1 MAHKVKKMLIAT
13 ALMSGLFMA
22 ISACNLNLV
31 PSSSSNSISSS
42 ENSGSSASSS
52 SSSSSSS
59 EPEPV
64 VILESITVTNN
75 KDSYEW
81 GEDLDISVFA
91 HYSDESSTQVN
102 DYTVSGFNKEQSGE
116 QEVTITYQGETYTF
130 TVIVNNPTLTN
141 ITVTGNKDTY
151 NWGEDLNIN
160 VIAHY
165 SNNTTENVDDY
176 KVEGYNPKTPGQ
188 QTVIV
193 TYQGETYTFTV
204 IVKDPALVNITVT
217 NNKDSYEWGEN
228 LNITVYAHYEDG
240 TTVEITDYTVD
251 GFNSKNPGSQNVT
264 ITYGGKNTSIR
275 VNVKERKNLFP
286 TDKMNSFI
294 YDEGIQTNVPA
305 PTGYEAW
312 TYTTS
317 EKMDGRKTFTLT
329 TKDTET
335 GNNTIAA
342 KYAQTLLGN
351 GWDVEFTGTVYTA
364 NKDPRDVVL
373 SFSTNNNTF
382 SLKLDSYSL
391 FPNKGYSATL
401 VKTSSSLK
409 SGDKIILG
417 SLDKQRVVTGL
428 ENGSLTSSSCSVLNE
443 TIPNIAPDVVRLTL
457 DKSNGAWS
465 LVDNNGRKLGA
476 NGINSLVWDG
486 GCTNWEIIMS
496 EGSAIILNEVRDYG
510 RLYLNPETDCISSFR
525 FTTGTNLV
533 YPQIFKLVE
542 TDIIYPTSISITGS
556 QKIAID
562 RKGSVSIKYTPDNAN
577 VINEVVWD
585 SSDKSV
591 ATVDNNG
598 AVTPISLGTTTITA
612 KTTSRNETLT
622 AAYELEVAESVPN
635 RWTILIYMCG
645 ADLESGSGLASM
657 DLDEILSVDNQPDDM
672 NIVIETGGSRKWK
685 KYGIDANA
693 LSRYHVE
700 NKSLVLDEKLSKGN
714 MGKQSTLESFLDWGL
729 NEYPAEKTGV
739 VFWNHGGALG
749 GCCSDE
755 NYGGDSL
762 LNSETSAAF
771 KNVFEKN
778 NIDKLEFVG
787 YDCCLM
793 QVQDIAEF
801 NSHYFNY
808 MVGSEEA
815 EDGYGWDYENW
826 IDDLYAGKDTRAVL
840 KANCD
845 SFVTSCGLNSDQTLS
860 YLDLSKMED
869 YYTKFEALSAAIKTT
884 VKNNYSSF
892 KSLLGTVKSFGDYYT
907 SGLKSYGTIDGYD
920 FLNKLGSNSKYS
932 SFKNQ
937 IDEVKAAYKSL
948 VVYSKVGTGA
958 GNANGLI
965 VIAAAYVSYPAS
977 ETSFNNWRSL
987 YY

>member
-31 PSSSSNSISSS
+31 PSSSSFENSSS
-42 ENSGSSASSS
+42 ENSSSSESSS

-64 VILESITVTNN
+64 VTLESITVTNN

-81 GEDLDISVFA
+81 GEDLDIDVFA

-116 QEVTITYQGETYTF
+116 QTVTVTYQGETFTF
-130 TVIVNNPTLTN
+130 TVTVNNPTLTN

-204 IVKDPALVNITVT
+204 TVKDPALINITVT

-228 LNITVYAHYEDG
+228 LDITVYAYYEDG
-240 TTVEITDYTVD
+240 TKVEVTDYTVS
-251 GFNSKNPGSQNVT
+251 GFDSKKSGSQNITV
-264 ITYGGKNTSIR
+264 TYGDKNTSFR
-275 VNVKERKNLFP
+275 VNVNERKNLFP

-305 PTGYEAW
+305 PTGYETW
-312 TYTTS
+312 TYVTN

-342 KYAQTLLGN
+342 QYAQTLLGN
-351 GWDVEFTGTVYTA
+351 GWDVDFTGTVYTA
-364 NKDPRDVVL
+364 EKDPKDVNL
-373 SFSTNNNTF
+373 SFSTANSKFT
-382 SLKLDSYSL
+382 LTLDSYSL
-391 FPNKGYSATL
+391 FPNKGYSGEL

-409 SGDKIILG
+409 DGDKVILG
-417 SLDKQRVVTGL
+417 SLSEQCVVTGL
-428 ENGSLTSSSCSVLNE
+428 ENGSLVSSPCSVVND
-443 TIPNIAPDVVRLTL
+443 NIASIANNVVRLTL
-457 DKSNGAWS
+457 KKANGLWN
-465 LVDNNGRKLGA
+465 LIDNEGRKLGA
-476 NGINSLVWDG
+476 NGINSLVWDKG
-486 GCTNWEIIMS
+486 SVDWTIIMS
-496 EGSAIILNEVRDYG
+496 DGSAIILNEVRDYG
-510 RLYLNPETDCISSFR
+510 RLYFNPDNGSISSFR
-525 FTTGTNLV
+525 FTSGTNLI
-533 YPQIFKLVE
+533 YPQIFRLVE
-542 TDIIYPTSISITGS
+542 TSIIYPTSISITGS

-562 RKGSVSIKYTPDNAN
+562 RKGTLSIKYTPDNAN
-577 VINEVVWD
+577 ALNEVVWD
-585 SSDKSV
+585 SSNKSV
-591 ATVDNNG
+591 ATIDNNG
-598 AVTPISLGTTTITA
+598 AITPVSLGTTTITA
-612 KTTSRNETLT
+612 KTVSRNETLT
-622 AAYELEVAESVPN
+622 ATYEVEVSESVPN

-672 NIVIETGGSRKWK
+672 NIVIETGGSKKWK
-685 KYGIDANA
+685 KYNIDAKA

-700 NKSLVLDEKLSKGN
+700 NKSLVLDEKLAKDN
-714 MGKQSTLESFLDWGL
+714 MGKQSTLESFLNWGL
-729 NEYPAEKTGV
+729 DAYPAEKTGV

-869 YYTKFEALSAAIKTT
+869 YYTKFEALSAAIKST
-884 VKNNYSSF
+884 VQNNYSSF

-977 ETSFNNWRSL
+977 ETRFTNWRSL

>member
-1 MAHKVKKMLIAT
+1 MANKIKKMLIAT

-31 PSSSSNSISSS
+31 PSSSSFEISSS
-42 ENSGSSASSS
+42 ENSGNSESSS

-64 VILESITVTNN
+64 VTLESISVTNN

-81 GEDLDISVFA
+81 GEDLDIDVFA
-91 HYSDESSTQVN
+91 HYSDESSSEVN

-116 QEVTITYQGETYTF
+116 QTVTVTYQGETFTF
-130 TVIVNNPTLTN
+130 TVTVNDPTLLN
-141 ITVTGNKDTY
+141 ITVSGNKDTY
-151 NWGEDLNIN
+151 NWGEDLDIN

-204 IVKDPALVNITVT
+204 TVKDPALVNITVT
-217 NNKDSYEWGEN
+217 NNKDSYDWGEN
-228 LNITVYAHYEDG
+228 LDITVYANYEDG
-240 TTVEITDYTVD
+240 TSVVITDYTVD
-251 GFNSKNPGSQNVT
+251 GFDSKNPGSQD
-264 ITYGGKNTSIR
+264 ITVSYGGKNASIK

-286 TDKMNSFI
+286 VDKMNSFI
-294 YDEGIQTNVPA
+294 YDEGIQTSVPA
-305 PTGYEAW
+305 PIGYETW
-312 TYTTS
+312 TYVTN

-335 GNNTIAA
+335 GSNTIAA
-342 KYAQTLLGN
+342 KYAQTLLAN
-351 GWDVEFTGTVYTA
+351 NWEVSTTGATYKA
-364 NKDPRDVVL
+364 EKDPRDVKL
-373 SFSTNNNTF
+373 SFSSTNSTF
-382 SLKLDSYSL
+382 SLTIDSYSL

-409 SGDKIILG
+409 TGDKIVLG
-417 SLDKQRVVTGL
+417 NIDEQCVVTGL
-428 ENGSLTSSSCSVLNE
+428 EDGSLTSSPCTFIND
-443 TIPNIAPDVVRLTL
+443 TIASIANNVVRLTL
-457 DKSNGAWS
+457 DKSTGAWN
-465 LVDNNGRKLGA
+465 LIDNNGRKLGA
-476 NGINSLVWDG
+476 NGINSLVWDKG
-486 GCTNWEIIMS
+486 STNWEIIMS
-496 EGSAIILNEVRDYG
+496 DGNAIILNEVRDYG
-510 RLYLNPETDCISSFR
+510 RLYFNPENNSISSFR
-525 FTTGTNLV
+525 FTSGTNLV
-533 YPQIFKLVE
+533 YPQIFRLVE
-542 TDIIYPTSISITGS
+542 TDIIYPTAIEITGS
-556 QKIAID
+556 QKVSEG
-562 RKGSVSIKYTPDNAN
+562 KNTTLSIKYTPDNAN
-577 VINEVVWD
+577 VLNEVEWSSLNQNVATINE
-585 SSDKSV
+585 
-591 ATVDNNG
+591 NG
-598 AVTPISLGTTTITA
+598 VVTPVSLGTTTITA
-612 KTTSRNETLT
+612 KTVSRNQTLT
-622 AAYELEVAESVPN
+622 ASYEIEVAEVVPD

-645 ADLESGSGLASM
+645 ADLESQSGLASM
-657 DLDEILSVDNQPDDM
+657 DIAEILSVNNQPDDI
-672 NIVIETGGSRKWK
+672 NIVIETGGAKKWK
-685 KYGIDANA
+685 KYNIDANA

-700 NKSLVLDEKLSKGN
+700 NKSLVLDEKIAKAN
-714 MGKQSTLESFLDWGL
+714 MGKQSTFESFLDWGL

-749 GCCSDE
+749 GCCYDE
-755 NYGGDSL
+755 NYGDDSL

-771 KNVFEKN
+771 KNVFENN

-815 EDGYGWDYENW
+815 EDGYGWDYDNW
-826 IDDLYAGKDTRAVL
+826 VDDLYAGKDTRSIL

-845 SFVTSCGLNSDQTLS
+845 SFVQSCGLNSDQTLS
-860 YLDLSKMED
+860 YLDLSKMND
-869 YYTKFEALSAAIKTT
+869 YYTKFEAMAAAIKNT
-884 VKNNYSSF
+884 VNSNSSTF
-892 KSLLGTVKSFGDYYT
+892 KSLLSSTKSFGDYYS
-907 SGLKSYGTIDGYD
+907 SGYRSYGTIDGYD
-920 FLNKLGSNSKYS
+920 FLTKLGNSSKFS

-937 IDEVKAAYKSL
+937 IEEVKAAYKNL
-948 VVYSKVGTGA
+948 VTYSKVGTGA

-965 VIAAAYVSYPAS
+965 VIAATYVSYPAS

-987 YY
+987 F

>member
-1 MAHKVKKMLIAT
+1 MANKVKKMLIAT
-13 ALMSGLFMA
+13 ALMSGLFMV

-31 PSSSSNSISSS
+31 PSASSFDSNSSISSS
-42 ENSGSSASSS
+42 SDSSS
-52 SSSSSSS
+52 SSENSSSS

-64 VILESITVTNN
+64 ITLESITVENN
-75 KDSYEW
+75 KQSYEV

-91 HYSDESSTQVN
+91 HYSDETSSQVN
-102 DYTVSGFNKEQSGE
+102 DYTVDGFNKEQAGE
-116 QEVTITYQGETYTF
+116 QEVTVTYQGETYTF
-130 TVIVNNPTLTN
+130 TVNVNNPTLTN
-141 ITVTGNKDTY
+141 ITVSGNKDTY
-151 NWGEDLNIN
+151 NWGEDLDID

-165 SNNTTENVDDY
+165 SNNTTEKVDDY
-176 KVEGYNPKTPGQ
+176 KVEGFNPKTPGQ

-204 IVKDPALVNITVT
+204 TVKDPALVNITVV

-228 LNITVYAHYEDG
+228 LDITVYAHYEDG
-240 TTVEITDYTVD
+240 SSVVITNYTVD
-251 GFNSKNPGSQNVT
+251 GFNSKNPGSQD
-264 ITYGGKNTSIR
+264 ITVSYEGETASLK

-286 TDKMNSFI
+286 VDKMNSFI
-294 YDEGIQTNVPA
+294 YDEGIQTSVPA

-312 TYTTS
+312 TYTTT
-317 EKMDGRKTFTLT
+317 EKNDGRKTFTLT
-329 TKDTET
+329 TIDTET

-342 KYAQTLLGN
+342 KYAQTLLSN
-351 GWDVEFTGTVYTA
+351 GWEVEFTGVVYTA
-364 NKDPRDVVL
+364 EKNPGDVKL
-373 SFSTNNNTF
+373 SFSSKNSSF
-382 SLKLDSYSL
+382 SLTLDSYSL
-391 FPNKGYSATL
+391 FPNKGYSGELIQSA
-401 VKTSSSLK
+401 SSLK
-409 SGDKIILG
+409 DGDKIILG
-417 SLDKQRVVTGL
+417 SVSEQCVVTGL
-428 ENGSLTSSSCSVLNE
+428 ENGSLVTSPCTINNDVIGSVANNV
-443 TIPNIAPDVVRLTL
+443 IRLTL
-457 DKSNGAWS
+457 NKVSGTWTLSDS
-465 LVDNNGRKLGA
+465 NGRKLGA
-476 NGINSLVWDG
+476 TGINSLAWDEG
-486 GCTNWEIIMS
+486 STDWTIIMNK
-496 EGSAIILNEVRDYG
+496 GSAIILSEVREYG
-510 RLYLNPETDCISSFR
+510 SLYFNPDNGNISSFR
-525 FTTGTNLV
+525 FASGTNLV

-542 TDIIYPTSISITGS
+542 TNLIYPTAISVSGS
-556 QKIAID
+556 QKVAID
-562 RKGSVSIKYTPDNAN
+562 KNTTLSVKYTPNNAN
-577 VINEVVWD
+577 VLNEVVWD
-585 SSDKSV
+585 SSKKSV
-591 ATVDNNG
+591 ATIDNNG
-598 AVTPISLGTTTITA
+598 KITPVSLGKTTITA
-612 KTTSRNETLT
+612 KTVSRNETLT
-622 AAYELEVAESVPN
+622 AAYEVEVSETVPN

-657 DLDEILSVDNQPDDM
+657 DLDEILSVDNQPDDI
-672 NIVIETGGSRKWK
+672 NIVIETGGSKKWK
-685 KYGIDANA
+685 KYNIDAKA

-700 NKSLVLDEKLSKGN
+700 NKSLVLDEKLAKDN
-714 MGKQSTLESFLDWGL
+714 MGKQSTLESFLNWGL
-729 NEYPAEKTGV
+729 DAYPAEKTGV

-755 NYGGDSL
+755 NYGGDTL

-826 IDDLYAGKDTRAVL
+826 IDDLYAGKDTRTVL

-860 YLDLSKMED
+860 YLDLSKMND

-892 KSLLGTVKSFGDYYT
+892 KSLLGTVKSFGDYYQ

-920 FLNKLGSNSKYS
+920 FLNKLGNNSKYS

-937 IDEVKAAYKSL
+937 IDEVKAAYKNL
-948 VVYSKVGTGA
+948 VAYSKAGTGA

-977 ETSFNNWRSL
+977 ETAFNNWRSL

>member
-42 ENSGSSASSS
+42 ENSGNSASSS
-52 SSSSSSS
+52 SSSSSSN
-59 EPEPV
+59 PEPV
-64 VILESITVTNN
+64 VTLESITVTNN

-91 HYSDESSTQVN
+91 HYSDESSSQVS
-102 DYTVSGFNKEQSGE
+102 DYTVNGFNKEQSGE
-116 QEVTITYQGETYTF
+116 QEVTITYQGKTYKF
-130 TVIVNNPTLTN
+130 TVTVNDPRLTN
-141 ITVTGNKDTY
+141 ITVSGNKNTY
-151 NWGEDLNIN
+151 NWGEDLDIN

-165 SNNTTENVDDY
+165 SNNTTEQVDNY
-176 KVEGYNPKTPGQ
+176 TVEGYDPRTPGE

-193 TYQGETYTFTV
+193 TFEGETYTFTV
-204 IVKDPALVNITVT
+204 TVNAPALVNITVV

-228 LNITVYAHYEDG
+228 LDITVYAHYEDG
-240 TTVEITDYTVD
+240 STVIITDYTID
-251 GFNSKNPGSQNVT
+251 GFNNKNPGSQNIT
-264 ITYGGKNTSIR
+264 ISYEGKNTSLS

-286 TDKMNSFI
+286 IDKMNSFI

-305 PTGYEAW
+305 PTGYEVW
-312 TYTTS
+312 TYS
-317 EKMDGRKTFTLT
+317 AAEKMDGRKKFVLT

-351 GWDVEFTGTVYTA
+351 NWDVELAGANYTA
-364 NKDPRDVVL
+364 EKESGDVKL
-373 SFSTNNNTF
+373 SFSTANSKFT
-382 SLKLDSYSL
+382 LTLDSYSL

-409 SGDKIILG
+409 SGDKIVLG
-417 SLDKQRVVTGL
+417 SLEEQCVVTGL
-428 ENGSLTSSSCSVLNE
+428 ENGSLTSSPCSILNE
-443 TIPNIAPDVVRLTL
+443 TITSIAPTVVRLTL
-457 DKSNGAWS
+457 DKSSGVWN
-465 LVDNNGRKLGA
+465 LVDNNGRKLGT
-476 NGINSLVWDG
+476 NGINSLVWDKG
-486 GCTNWEIIMS
+486 STNWEIIMS

-510 RLYLNPETDCISSFR
+510 RLYLNPETDSISSFR
-525 FTTGTNLV
+525 FTSGTNLI

-542 TDIIYPTSISITGS
+542 TDIIYPTAISITGS
-556 QKIAID
+556 QKVALD
-562 RKGSVSIKYTPDNAN
+562 KKGTLSIKYTPDNSNA
-577 VINEVVWD
+577 INEVVWD
-585 SSDKSV
+585 SSNKSV
-591 ATVDNNG
+591 ATVDSNG
-598 AVTPISLGTTTITA
+598 SITPVTLGTTTITA

-622 AAYELEVAESVPN
+622 ASYELEVAETVPN

-645 ADLESGSGLASM
+645 ADLESRSGLASM
-657 DLDEILSVDNQPDDM
+657 DLDEILSVDNQPDDI
-672 NIVIETGGSRKWK
+672 NIVIETGGSKKWK
-685 KYGIDANA
+685 KYNIDANA

-700 NKSLVLDEKLSKGN
+700 NNSLVLDEKLSKAN
-714 MGKQSTLESFLDWGL
+714 MGKQSTFESFLDWGL
-729 NEYPAEKTGV
+729 NAYPAEKTGV

-755 NYGGDSL
+755 NYGGDTL

-778 NIDKLEFVG
+778 NIDKLEYVG

-815 EDGYGWDYENW
+815 ESGYGWDYENW
-826 IDDLYAGKDTRAVL
+826 IDDLYAGKDTRTVL
-840 KANCD
+840 KATCD
-845 SFVTSCGLNSDQTLS
+845 SFVVSCGVNSDQTLS

-869 YYTKFEALSAAIKTT
+869 YYTKFEALSASIKST
-884 VKNNYSSF
+884 VQSNSSTF
-892 KSLLGTVKSFGDYYT
+892 TSLLKSVKSFGDDGY
-907 SGLKSYGTIDGYD
+907 SGIYSFGTIDGYD
-920 FLNKLGSNSKYS
+920 FLNKLGNNSKFS

-937 IDEVKAAYKSL
+937 INEVKAAYKNL
-948 VVYSKVGTGA
+948 VAYSRVGTGA

-965 VIAAAYVSYPAS
+965 VIAAIYVSYPAS
-977 ETSFNNWRSL
+977 ETKFTNWRSL
-987 YY
+987 F